1 LTTPV
6 TVASGTI
13 AAGLGIVDSP
23 IIDGTPATPVVYVFV
38 GDDNNN
44 PIHSAVYQFAD
55 NFIGGTSGSR
65 LSMGGSTGNAAL
77 TVYDGDFDNTHY
89 SGSGTTGNL
98 YFCGGTGG
106 NALNPTLYT
115 IGLNA
120 TFTNSSVTAADALT
134 NGAATCSP
142 ATEFYNTGAGQLT
155 TLVASTVQTTVA
167 ATTLGNY
174 PTLAAGGTQVFLNS
188 NTNVAVGDYLAIGTP
203 TEDMLITGTGT
214 FGFTYWTVTRAALG
228 TTDVAHN
235 YDDAVTVFTEGLSA
249 GSGNITVASGTGIAD
264 GDYIQI
270 DSEIM
275 RVVTGGGTT
284 SLNVTRGA
292 LGTTAGSHLNGAP
305 VSSAGMD
312 WLFLGV
318 TANGSDAVCTGAC
331 VYSFYIGN
339 PLGTGSTAYAGFNAA
354 GGASGIVIDNGFTS
368 AGASQIYYSTLSGQT
383 CNGAGSEGTGVGIC
397 AVQLSQAALR

>member
-1 LTTPV
+1 
-6 TVASGTI
+6 
-13 AAGLGIVDSP
+13 
-23 IIDGTPATPVVYVFV
+23 
-38 GDDNNN
+38 
-44 PIHSAVYQFAD
+44 
-55 NFIGGTSGSR
+55 
-65 LSMGGSTGNAAL
+65 
-77 TVYDGDFDNTHY
+77 
-89 SGSGTTGNL
+89 
-98 YFCGGTGG
+98 
-106 NALNPTLYT
+106 
-115 IGLNA
+115 LNA